1 MRSHTRM
8 MQINPPEDWLKT
20 GWTQDSQVRT
30 RLVDS
35 LFCIMCSS
43 KTMHSLFFG
52 SFFFVTLPYFMLHR
66 YGDFFGRPYNMEWWN
81 DEMTEWRN
89 IAPNTKRRNI
99 KKCKKSVKNKWLC
112 NRFNCEPTSQRW
124 MRRCMHRRAS
134 SRCQGRGQPLWF
146 PEGKCHRGNGPL
158 PVVRSKEYP
167 RRFDQW
173 WWALRYVF
181 S

>member
-8 MQINPPEDWLKT
+8 MQINPPEDWLKA

-52 SFFFVTLPYFMLHR
+52 SFFFVTLHYFMLHR
-66 YGDFFGRPYNMEWWN
+66 YGDFFGQPYNMEWWN

-89 IAPNTKRRNI
+89 GGISPQILKDGI
-99 KKCKKSVKNKWLC
+99 
-112 NRFNCEPTSQRW
+112 
-124 MRRCMHRRAS
+124 
-134 SRCQGRGQPLWF
+134 
-146 PEGKCHRGNGPL
+146 
-158 PVVRSKEYP
+158 
-167 RRFDQW
+167 
-173 WWALRYVF
+173 
-181 S
+181 